1 MKREKRLDALR
12 AILATH
18 VAATQRE
25 LLDELAVAGH
35 RITQGTLSL
44 DLQRLHAGKVKT
56 RGGYRYVLPREQTYV
71 RAAEELSVKPY
82 MQQGVCERLSFSGSL
97 AVLKTRAGQARGLAA
112 DIDAA
117 ALPTVAGTVAGD
129 DTVFV
134 AQTDGTS
141 RARLLQDL
149 TAVIPSLAALP

>member
-1 MKREKRLDALR
+1 MSRDERLDALR
-12 AILATH
+12 AILATR

-25 LLDELAVAGH
+25 LLDELAAAGH
-35 RITQGTLSL
+35 KIAQSTLSQ
-44 DLQRLHAGKVKT
+44 DLGRLHAGKVKM
-56 RGGYRYVLPREQTYV
+56 RGGYRYVLPREPEYT
-71 RAAEELSVKPY
+71 RTTEATAIPPY
-82 MQQGVCERLSFSGSL
+82 MQQGVCERLSFSGQL
-97 AVLKTRAGQARGLAA
+97 AILKTRPGQARGLAA
-112 DIDAA
+112 DIDRA
-117 ALPTVAGTVAGD
+117 ALPSVAGTVAGD